1 MSEKEVLKI
10 WKSDRGDIGK
20 RLDLYLT
27 ERCPNLSRTQIQNLI
42 EGDCV
47 QIDGAVKAKANA
59 KVKFGQVIEIH
70 IPAPKKI
77 ELLPEDIPL
86 DVLYEDLQIMV
97 INKQPGLVVHP
108 APGHAQHTLVNA
120 ILNHCIQLAQTDNP
134 LRPGIVHRLDK
145 DTSGCLMI
153 AKDDESLRKIGIQFE
168 KRQVTKVYSA
178 LVFGRMDA
186 FKGEIELAIGRH
198 PTDRKKMAVTLTG
211 KPAHTTFEVVE
222 RFKQATLVNVYL
234 RTGRT
239 HQIRVHMAY
248 LGHPVLGDSEYG
260 KKGGDLS
267 EKLEI
272 GRQMLH
278 AAFLAVKHPKTQERV
293 EFSAP
298 MPLDMKTAMERLRQM
313 S

>member
-1 MSEKEVLKI
+1 MSEKEVVKS
-10 WKSDRGDIGK
+10 WKADRGDIGK

-42 EGDCV
+42 DAECVKIEGAAKVRSNTKV
-47 QIDGAVKAKANA
+47 QI
-59 KVKFGQVIEIH
+59 GQAIEIH

-86 DVLYEDLQIMV
+86 NVIYEDAQILV

-108 APGHAQHTLVNA
+108 APGHARHTLVNA
-120 ILNHCIQLAQTDNP
+120 ILNHCNQLAQTEDP

-153 AKDDESLRKIGIQFE
+153 AKDEVSLRKIGIQFE
-168 KRQVTKVYSA
+168 KRQVTKTYLA
-178 LVFGRMDA
+178 LVFGRMEA
-186 FKGEIELAIGRH
+186 FRGEIELAIGRH
-198 PTDRKKMAVTLTG
+198 PTDRKKMAVTLNG
-211 KPAHTTFEVVE
+211 KPAHTTFEVIE
-222 RFKQATLVNVYL
+222 RFKHATLVKVNL

-239 HQIRVHMAY
+239 HQIRVHMTH

-260 KKGGDLS
+260 KRGVDLS
-267 EKLEI
+267 ETLQI
-272 GRQMLH
+272 ARQMLH
-278 AAFLAVKHPKTQERV
+278 ATFLAVKHPKTQERV

-298 MPLDMKTAMERLRQM
+298 MPSDMQDAIERLRKM
-313 S
+313 D